1 MKSTF
6 QAKVTNIGAITI
18 PRKLMEKYSVGEEAM
33 LALTDLGNGVV
44 VLRLRKP
51 EVNEIADDLSK
62 QWQASGISL
71 ETMLETLREVRSE
84 FGAN

>member
-6 QAKVTNIGAITI
+6 QVKVTKNGAITI
-18 PRKLMEKYSVGEEAM
+18 PRKLMEKYSVGEDAM

-71 ETMLETLREVRSE
+71 ETMLGTLREVRSE
-84 FGAN
+84 FDAN

>member
-1 MKSTF
+1 
-6 QAKVTNIGAITI
+6 
-18 PRKLMEKYSVGEEAM
+18 M

-51 EVNEIADDLSK
+51 EVNEIADNLSK

-71 ETMLETLREVRSE
+71 ETMLETLREVRSD
-84 FGAN
+84 FDAN